1 VLHRRVQEAG
11 EDELRAWR
19 AGCLETCLSGSEG
32 GGWKRARKSNALAAY
47 LIDEGEQV
55 RVFSPA
61 REQVVEC
68 VNPTRC
74 SKG

>member
-47 LIDEGEQV
+47 LMGEGVQGKVDRTQRV
-55 RVFSPA
+55 RWRSRTA
-61 REQVVEC
+61 R
-68 VNPTRC
+68 
-74 SKG
+74 G